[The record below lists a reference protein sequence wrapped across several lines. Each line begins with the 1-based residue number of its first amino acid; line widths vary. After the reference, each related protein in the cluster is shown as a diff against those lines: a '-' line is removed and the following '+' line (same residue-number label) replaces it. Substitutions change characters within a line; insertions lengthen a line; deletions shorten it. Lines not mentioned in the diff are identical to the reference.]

1 MENLFLLLPVLGC
14 TAMMIVC
21 AAMMWGGHRMT
32 SRRTPD
38 PDAPATQATR
48 SGEPARAGTARNS

>member
-21 AAMMWGGHRMT
+21 AAMMWGGHRKT
-32 SRRTPD
+32 SWRAGD
-38 PDAPATQATR
+38 ADAPATEATR